1 MGGAAAACAAVVSN
15 PIDIVRVRLQITESA
30 GAASAR
36 GWGPLT
42 AGLGPAMLYNVL
54 LNATRF
60 SLFAAV
66 EEDGRAG
73 PVAGGFMAGG
83 VAGFVSSPLARWR
96 TLRQAGGS
104 GASSSL
110 SLLMARPFAGAPA
123 WALRNA
129 GHTACIFHL
138 FGATSR
144 VLERSSPAL
153 PPTLQHLAA
162 SLFAASVSCFLM
174 NPLDVYC
181 TRTFHSSLEPVDAPL
196 RAVPA
201 TPANGRTF
209 AAAAAAGYK
218 GLSANVRVAW
228 TRCEPTRHFAHELCD
243 APRALAPSARL
254 TCIRSRAQL
263 LRTVPHTVLT
273 FVILEALRARAAEPS
288 LTPATVT
295 TWWNGD
301 GSEPSRRVRALA
313 RSVTT

>member
-1 MGGAAAACAAVVSN
+1 
-15 PIDIVRVRLQITESA
+15 
-30 GAASAR
+30 
-36 GWGPLT
+36 
-42 AGLGPAMLYNVL
+42 
-54 LNATRF
+54 
-60 SLFAAV
+60 
-66 EEDGRAG
+66 
-73 PVAGGFMAGG
+73 VAGGFMAGG

-218 GLSANVRVAW
+218 GLSAN
-228 TRCEPTRHFAHELCD
+228 
-243 APRALAPSARL
+243 
-254 TCIRSRAQL
+254 L